1 MSDLHKDKPH
11 RRERRAS
18 KALSDASHGF
28 RGKETTGRTKDP
40 ISTVSYIDELGHSDD
55 NARMVTTMENTYQLG
70 PTKRFPVPAVT
81 DILKDVLTSYLQQEK
96 YEAEWSQKITKTT
109 CEVIRA
115 RVKDLMIP
123 RYKTVVLVHIGQL
136 TGQSMQISSR
146 CLWDA
151 SNDTFASYSF
161 KNSSL
166 FGLATVYA
174 VYFE

>member
-1 MSDLHKDKPH
+1 MSDQPKEKLQKK
-11 RRERRAS
+11 EKKTGKIS
-18 KALSDASHGF
+18 SDGSHGT
-28 RGKETTGRTKDP
+28 RGKDPTGRTKDS
-40 ISTVSYIDELGHSDD
+40 ISTVSCIDELGHQDD
-55 NARMVTTMENTYQLG
+55 NTRITITMENTYQME
-70 PTKRFPVPAVT
+70 PYQRFPVPAVT
-81 DILKDVLTSYLQQEK
+81 DILKDVLTSYLQEEK
-96 YEAEWSQKITKTT
+96 YEVEWSQKMTKTI

-123 RYKTVVLVHIGQL
+123 RYKIVVLVHIGQL

-166 FGLATVYA
+166 YGVATVYA

>member
-1 MSDLHKDKPH
+1 MSDLLKDKSQK
-11 RRERRAS
+11 REKRTGKVPS
-18 KALSDASHGF
+18 EGSHGV
-28 RGKETTGRTKDP
+28 RGKETTGRTKD
-40 ISTVSYIDELGHSDD
+40 SVSIVSSLDELGHHDD
-55 NARMVTTMENTYQLG
+55 HARTAVTMENTYQMG
-70 PTKRFPVPAVT
+70 PYKRIPVSAVT
-81 DILKDVLTSYLQQEK
+81 DILKDVLTSYLQEEK
-96 YEAEWSQKITKTT
+96 YEVEWSQKMTKTI

-123 RYKTVVLVHIGQL
+123 RYKIVVLVHIGQL

-146 CLWDA
+146 CLWDS

-166 FGLATVYA
+166 FGVATVYA